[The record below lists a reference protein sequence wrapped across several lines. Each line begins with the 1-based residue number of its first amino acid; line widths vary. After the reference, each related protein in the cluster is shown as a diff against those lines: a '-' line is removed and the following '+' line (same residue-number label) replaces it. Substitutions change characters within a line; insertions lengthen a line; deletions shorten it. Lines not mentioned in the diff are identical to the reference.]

1 MSAAL
6 RATLRESRAIWMLIL
21 VSIIIAVQTGTFLT
35 TSNLMDVL
43 LEASVTALLGA
54 GQTFVIILAEID
66 LSDGAIL
73 GLSAGITAMA
83 MAHHQ
88 NVVLALVIGIAVGA
102 ACGLVNGL
110 LVTVAK
116 MPSFIATLGT
126 MSVFASM
133 TLEFMQG
140 NPVSVLTNS
149 FDDIGQARPGGVPLP
164 VYLTIAIF
172 IVFGVLLAR
181 TRYGRFVY
189 AVGDNPQAARL
200 SGVPVARVKIWAF
213 VISGILS
220 AVAGFILTA
229 RLSDAE
235 PTAGSGLELEA
246 IAAVII
252 GGTSLLGGRGNLI
265 GTFIGALILG
275 VIDDGMNL
283 LNVSPFLEGI
293 VEGAVILFAVFL
305 DRNVT
310 SLTVLT
316 DSLLGRRNTRP
327 SSGIAATDDHHD
339 QALNVEQTPRS
350 RS

>member
-1 MSAAL
+1 MTAGL
-6 RATLRESRAIWMLIL
+6 RATLREGRAIWMLIL
-21 VSIIIAVQTGTFLT
+21 VCVIIAVQTRAFLT
-35 TSNLMDVL
+35 TSNMMDIL

-73 GLSAGITAMA
+73 GLSAAITAMA
-83 MAHHQ
+83 ISHHQ
-88 NVVLALVIGIAVGA
+88 NVGLALVIGIAVGA

-110 LVTVAK
+110 LATVTK

-126 MSVFASM
+126 MSVFGSM
-133 TLEFMQG
+133 TLEFMGG
-140 NPVSVLTNS
+140 NPVAVLTNA

-164 VYLTIAIF
+164 VFITVGIF
-172 IVFGVLLAR
+172 IVFGILLAR
-181 TRYGRFVY
+181 TRFGRFVY
-189 AVGDNPQAARL
+189 AVGDNPDAARL

-213 VISGILS
+213 IISGVLS

-275 VIDDGMNL
+275 VIDNGMNL

-305 DRNVT
+305 DRNVS
-310 SLTVLT
+310 SLRVLT
-316 DSLLGRRNTRP
+316 DSLLGRRNMGPP
-327 SSGIAATDDHHD
+327 SDTSTPATT
-339 QALNVEQTPRS
+339 AS
-350 RS
+350 KS

>member
-6 RATLRESRAIWMLIL
+6 RAALREGRAIWMLIL
-21 VSIIIAVQTGTFLT
+21 VCVIIATQTGAFLT
-35 TSNLMDVL
+35 RSNLMDVL

-66 LSDGAIL
+66 LSDGAVL
-73 GLSAGITAMA
+73 GLSAAITAMA
-83 MAHHQ
+83 IAHHQ
-88 NVVLALVIGIAVGA
+88 NVGLALVIGIAVGA
-102 ACGLVNGL
+102 VCGLVNGL
-110 LVTVAK
+110 LVTVTK

-126 MSVFASM
+126 MSVFGSI
-133 TLEFMQG
+133 TLEFMGG
-140 NPVSVLTNS
+140 NPVAVLANS

-164 VYLTIAIF
+164 VFITIAIF
-172 IVFGVLLAR
+172 IVFGILLAR

-189 AVGDNPQAARL
+189 AVGDNPDAARL
-200 SGVPVARVKIWAF
+200 SGVPVAKIKIWAF
-213 VISGILS
+213 VISGVLS

-235 PTAGSGLELEA
+235 PTAGSGLELQA

-275 VIDDGMNL
+275 VINNGMNL

-293 VEGAVILFAVFL
+293 VEGSVILFAVFL
-305 DRNVT
+305 DRNIS
-310 SLTVLT
+310 SLRVLT
-316 DSLLGRRNTRP
+316 DSLLGRRNTGP
-327 SSGIAATDDHHD
+327 PTDTT
-339 QALNVEQTPRS
+339 TPTTTAIRS
-350 RS
+350 

>member
-1 MSAAL
+1 MSGAL
-6 RATLRESRAIWMLIL
+6 RTALREGRAIWMLIL
-21 VSIIIAVQTGTFLT
+21 VCVIIAVQTSVFLS
-35 TSNLMDVL
+35 TSNLMDIL

-73 GLSAGITAMA
+73 GLSAAITAMA
-83 MAHHQ
+83 ISHHQ
-88 NVVLALVIGIAVGA
+88 PVGVALLIGIAVGA

-110 LVTVAK
+110 LVTVTR

-126 MSVFASM
+126 MSVFGSM
-133 TLEFMQG
+133 TLEFMHG
-140 NPVSVLTNS
+140 NPVAVLANS
-149 FDDIGQARPGGVPLP
+149 FDDIGQSRPGGVPLP
-164 VYLTIAIF
+164 VFITVGLFIIF
-172 IVFGVLLAR
+172 GILLAR

-189 AVGDNPQAARL
+189 AVGDNPEAARL

-213 VISGILS
+213 VISGVLS

-283 LNVSPFLEGI
+283 LNVSPFLEGM
-293 VEGAVILFAVFL
+293 VQGAVILFAVFL
-305 DRNVT
+305 DRNIT
-310 SLTVLT
+310 SLRVLT
-316 DSLLGRRNTRP
+316 DSLLGRRHPPPPSETATPATTATR
-327 SSGIAATDDHHD
+327 S
-339 QALNVEQTPRS
+339 
-350 RS
+350 

>member
-1 MSAAL
+1 MNGAL
-6 RATLRESRAIWMLIL
+6 RTALREGRAIWMLIL
-21 VSIIIAVQTGTFLT
+21 VAIIIAAQTGVFLT
-35 TSNLMDVL
+35 KSNLLDVL

-73 GLSAGITAMA
+73 GLSAAITAESL
-83 MAHHQ
+83 AHHE
-88 NVVLALVIGIAVGA
+88 NIILALVIGLAVGA

-110 LVTVAK
+110 LVTLTR

-126 MSVFASM
+126 LSVFGGL
-133 TLEFMQG
+133 TLELLQG
-140 NPVSVLTNS
+140 NPVAVLTNS

-164 VYLTIAIF
+164 IYITVAIF
-172 IVFGVLLAR
+172 IVFGIMLAR
-181 TRYGRFVY
+181 TRFGRFVY
-189 AVGDNPQAARL
+189 AVGDNPEAARL
-200 SGVPVARVKIWAF
+200 SGVPAARVKIWAF
-213 VISGILS
+213 IISGVLS

-235 PTAGSGLELEA
+235 PTAGTGLELEA

-310 SLTVLT
+310 SLKVLT
-316 DSLLGRRNTRP
+316 DSLLGRRNTGPP
-327 SSGIAATDDHHD
+327 SHAS
-339 QALNVEQTPRS
+339 TPAGTAIKS
-350 RS
+350 

>member
-21 VSIIIAVQTGTFLT
+21 VSVIIAVQTGAFLT

-88 NVVLALVIGIAVGA
+88 NVALALVIGIAVGA

-133 TLEFMQG
+133 ALEFMQG

-275 VIDDGMNL
+275 VIDNGMNL

-339 QALNVEQTPRS
+339 QAPNVEQAPRS

>member
-1 MSAAL
+1 
-6 RATLRESRAIWMLIL
+6 
-21 VSIIIAVQTGTFLT
+21 
-35 TSNLMDVL
+35 
-43 LEASVTALLGA
+43 
-54 GQTFVIILAEID
+54 
-66 LSDGAIL
+66 
-73 GLSAGITAMA
+73 
-83 MAHHQ
+83 
-88 NVVLALVIGIAVGA
+88 
-102 ACGLVNGL
+102 
-110 LVTVAK
+110 
-116 MPSFIATLGT
+116 
-126 MSVFASM
+126 
-133 TLEFMQG
+133 
-140 NPVSVLTNS
+140 
-149 FDDIGQARPGGVPLP
+149 
-164 VYLTIAIF
+164 
-172 IVFGVLLAR
+172 
-181 TRYGRFVY
+181 
-189 AVGDNPQAARL
+189 
-200 SGVPVARVKIWAF
+200 VARVKIWAF

-339 QALNVEQTPRS
+339 QALHVEQTPRS
-350 RS
+350 GS